1 MSNSSFTGDVKA
13 PIVSPLAKAEDR
25 FIQYWLPRFPAW
37 VHGNHLTWM
46 TLPWSAIVVLSGW
59 LGQYSLHWLW
69 LSSLMLVLQ
78 WFTDSFDGKLGKL
91 RGLGLRRWGYFM
103 DHFLDY
109 VFMACVMGHY
119 AFLVS
124 DHAVV
129 WFFILV
135 PLYGAFEVNSW
146 LEFGATGT
154 FRITYL
160 FVGPTEVRLL
170 FVIINVAIIFVG
182 TAWLEA
188 TMPYA
193 LTALTVMICVVV
205 YGTQKRI
212 WAMDMAEKAKQPS
225 K

>member
-25 FIQYWLPRFPAW
+25 FIQYWLPRFPTW
-37 VHGNHLTWM
+37 VRGNHLTWM
-46 TLPWSAIVVLSGW
+46 TLPWSAVVLLSGW
-59 LGQYSLHWLW
+59 LAQYSLHWLW
-69 LSSLMLVLQ
+69 LSSLMLALQ

-119 AFLVS
+119 GFLVS
-124 DHAVV
+124 DHAVL
-129 WFFILV
+129 WFLILV

-160 FVGPTEVRLL
+160 FVGPTEIRLL
-170 FVIINVAIIFVG
+170 FVAVNTAIIFAG
-182 TAWLEA
+182 SAWLEA
-188 TMPYA
+188 VMPYA
-193 LTALTVMICVVV
+193 LIVLAVMICVVV
-205 YGTQKRI
+205 YGTQNRI

-225 K
+225 E